1 MVEKAKQKIWEV
13 ERAGA
18 KIQIPEKCPI
28 EDAILA
34 LQKRAA
40 YENEDVV
47 ISEAIH
53 DVFVWDGALALME
66 GLEIVFGMALQQ
78 TEVVEMAGRKLK
90 IPPRLISIETGLD
103 ETTKVP
109 WGQFMLPGIDDGYV
123 ECGVQRDNKGRFI
136 FVVNAKVKHKNEEMI
151 GKLIDVTRRIAKT
164 KSIYKGK
171 AISIRFTNDD
181 GDQLQLPS
189 PRFMR
194 LPDVNVI
201 FKKSLQDAI
210 DSNILALIRHTDEVR
225 QMGTPLKRGILFGG
239 PYGTGKTLSATMV
252 AKECLNNG
260 WTFIYCEKIEELPDV
275 LAMAQFY
282 YPVVVFGE
290 DIDRVVGIERTEEV
304 NKILNTLDGINSKS
318 DEIITIITTNH
329 VEKINDAMR
338 RPGRIDRAFE
348 IGPPDAEAVERL
360 IRHYG
365 RGTVAENTDLT
376 GVGKLLDG
384 KIAAVIREVVEAAKL
399 SALWR
404 SNGKSSLVL
413 AQDLEIAATTYL
425 EERLAF
431 GQAKEPEDTAAR
443 LLRKLLDETVGDMRD
458 QIKEIHQ
465 HY

>member
-1 MVEKAKQKIWEV
+1 MVEKTKQKVWEV

-28 EDAILA
+28 EDAIVA
-34 LQKRAA
+34 LQRRAA

-47 ISEAIH
+47 ISEAID

-66 GLEIVFGMALQQ
+66 ALEIVFGMALQQ
-78 TEVVEMAGRKLK
+78 SEVVEMAGRKLK
-90 IPPRLISIETGLD
+90 IPPRLISIETGID

-123 ECGVQRDNKGRFI
+123 ECGVKRDNKGRFI
-136 FVVNAKVKHKNEEMI
+136 FQVNAKVKHKNEEMI
-151 GKLIDVTRRIAKT
+151 AKLIDTTRRIAKT

-171 AISIRFTNDD
+171 AISIRFTNDE
-181 GDQLQLPS
+181 GNQLPLPS

-194 LPDVNVI
+194 LPDVKVI

-225 QMGTPLKRGILFGG
+225 KMGTPLKRGILFGG

-252 AKECLNNG
+252 ARECLNNG

-329 VEKINDAMR
+329 VDKINDAMR

-348 IGPPDAEAVERL
+348 VGPPDAEAVERL

-365 RGTVAENTDLT
+365 KGTVAENTDLS
-376 GVGKLLDG
+376 GAGALLDG
-384 KIAAVIREVVEAAKL
+384 QIAAVIREVVEAAKL

-413 AQDLEIAATTYL
+413 AQDLEIASTTYL
-425 EERLAF
+425 DERKAF

-443 LLRKLLDETVGDMRD
+443 LVKKLFEELTGDLREKIETIY
-458 QIKEIHQ
+458 QNS
-465 HY
+465 